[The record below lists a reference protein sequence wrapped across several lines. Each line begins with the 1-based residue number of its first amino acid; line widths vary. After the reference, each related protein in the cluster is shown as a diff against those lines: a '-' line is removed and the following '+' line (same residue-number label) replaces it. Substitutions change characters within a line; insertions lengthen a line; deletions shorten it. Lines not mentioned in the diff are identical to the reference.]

1 MGWAHVWTSSVLHDY
16 FVPPIKKSAHAQ
28 ICCPIGDCWTD
39 DCWLEHFYMSPNHR
53 QNGKLLSGH
62 DQIRVLTML
71 ASCSV
76 SSYSDLFHLIY
87 FSSPHSFSVRPTDLD
102 LTVGKAREEEG
113 RGSCIFTVL
122 PPPFQLCPG
131 AGITWR
137 AFSFTSFT
145 YCPSLFPTHAHTNSN
160 TRRITGPGRDQ
171 PQSAP
176 GNESIDSS
184 SFNILFRSFFFA
196 FWAIPVCVCVSAWK
210 TICVCASFLI
220 TILPGSQR
228 RD

>member
-1 MGWAHVWTSSVLHDY
+1 
-16 FVPPIKKSAHAQ
+16 
-28 ICCPIGDCWTD
+28 
-39 DCWLEHFYMSPNHR
+39 MSKFCAFCAPD
-53 QNGKLLSGH
+53 GLSPCL
-62 DQIRVLTML
+62 DFF
-71 ASCSV
+71 CV
-76 SSYSDLFHLIY
+76 SSYSDLYHLIY

-131 AGITWR
+131 AGITR
-137 AFSFTSFT
+137 PAFSFTSFT

-184 SFNILFRSFFFA
+184 SFNILFRSFFSLSGLFQCV
-196 FWAIPVCVCVSAWK
+196 FVCLHEKLNVGAR
-210 TICVCASFLI
+210 I
-220 TILPGSQR
+220 
-228 RD
+228 